1 MVGVLLT
8 VARKGLVS
16 KGENAMADKAK
27 RGNGESYGGGSEFRI
42 AGMTRAETQA
52 ALEKARAVKDSHLSF
67 AQKVDLVREKLNK

>member
-1 MVGVLLT
+1 MLT